1 VLTLN
6 VFTTANL
13 PEPTIADGSKYFD
26 TTIAS
31 GTGASKTFTMPGGFG
46 PGLVWAKQRNGATN
60 HALFDVVRGA
70 TKRLVSNATQAED
83 TQTNQLSAFTSDGFT
98 YGSDIPNASGNTGV
112 YWAWD
117 AGSSNTTIAAGS
129 LNSSVYNQSQSA
141 WQNYLTTTNGNGF
154 PDSNYPVTWAFDG
167 HLNHH
172 TYTGDDDIYFTPS
185 GGVSFTITSQVRIR
199 SYLDT
204 TVTVETSAGTFGP
217 VTSSSSGTWQ
227 WTTVSCSGTLT
238 KITIRRVNG
247 ANLSGIEID
256 GILLVNS
263 GITPA
268 TNVPSI
274 ASTVRASAS
283 SGFSI
288 VSYNGTGANA
298 TFGHGLNAAPEF
310 VIVKTR
316 TSGSINWTVW
326 HEAIAATDY
335 LTLNTSNA
343 KGTAAAVWNSTAPT
357 SSVINV
363 GTDVGTN
370 KSGDNYIAYCF
381 APVAGY
387 SAMGSYTG
395 NGSSDGPF
403 IHTGFRP
410 AFLIIKNA
418 AQANSW
424 FIMDTTRN
432 TYNVVGNYLLAESSA
447 AETSNSWVDI
457 LSNGFKIRST
467 ATGNN
472 NSGIQ
477 NLYIAFAENP
487 FQANGGLAR

>member
-1 VLTLN
+1 
-6 VFTTANL
+6 L
-13 PEPTIADGSKYFD
+13 PTPTIADGSKYFD
-26 TTIAS
+26 TFLYTGNGASSRDITLPLAADLLWIKKRSAVNSHQLADTVRGNNAVLLSNSTNQEKNPQTQFTGGGISSIS
-31 GTGASKTFTMPGGFG
+31 GTTATLSSGTSNNDNVNANSST
-46 PGLVWAKQRNGATN
+46 LVG
-60 HALFDVVRGA
+60 
-70 TKRLVSNATQAED
+70 
-83 TQTNQLSAFTSDGFT
+83 
-98 YGSDIPNASGNTGV
+98 
-112 YWAWD
+112 WAWD